1 MNSKY
6 SGIRP
11 TTRRTCETN
20 VSEDH
25 PALEWP
31 DTTSVPLWAARL
43 WSVSQACATLRKS
56 ETCWA
61 PGGGRGGASGWG
73 VVRGGAL
80 APGASRR
87 GGASAGGG
95 GGAAGPGA
103 GSGRARV
110 RRRGPGGGRVL
121 GCVSVCARA
130 RAQAAGGAP
139 RGRRGAGGGRRAWG
153 RGRGSETRRANGA
166 GSCGT
171 RGERRAQ
178 ARSLAPAPWT
188 RTTATVSTAL
198 GPAGGR
204 PLPRFLPAPAR
215 RLGRASG
222 DSRFPGTGAG
232 REPGGA
238 GRGPPQGRGHR
249 RPGVLKAEGR

>member
-31 DTTSVPLWAARL
+31 DTTFVPLWAARL

-87 GGASAGGG
+87 GGASAG
-95 GGAAGPGA
+95 
-103 GSGRARV
+103 ARTQSWACYF
-110 RRRGPGGGRVL
+110 L
-121 GCVSVCARA
+121 L
-130 RAQAAGGAP
+130 
-139 RGRRGAGGGRRAWG
+139 
-153 RGRGSETRRANGA
+153 
-166 GSCGT
+166 
-171 RGERRAQ
+171 Q
-178 ARSLAPAPWT
+178 ARILEWVAFPPPGDLPNPGLLHCRQIFFYCLSHQ
-188 RTTATVSTAL
+188 
-198 GPAGGR
+198 GR
-204 PLPRFLPAPAR
+204 PHILYMEHNNSTHQVFFER
-215 RLGRASG
+215 
-222 DSRFPGTGAG
+222 
-232 REPGGA
+232 
-238 GRGPPQGRGHR
+238 QGCA
-249 RPGVLKAEGR
+249 VLF